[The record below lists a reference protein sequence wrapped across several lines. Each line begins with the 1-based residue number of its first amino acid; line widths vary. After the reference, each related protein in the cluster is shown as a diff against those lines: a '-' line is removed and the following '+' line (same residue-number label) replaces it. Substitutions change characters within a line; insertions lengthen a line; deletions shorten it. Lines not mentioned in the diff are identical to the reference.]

1 MVLLWLAVAAF
12 YAVVLL
18 VGLGVLTAVT
28 GSSVLVA
35 LRRGRLPAR
44 RPSQLLASGL
54 LAVAGATAVGA
65 ALMWFGRMGGDVLA
79 AAFAA
84 S

>member
-1 MVLLWLAVAAF
+1 VVVLWLAVAAF

-18 VGLGVLTAVT
+18 VGLGVLAAVT
-28 GSSVLVA
+28 GSSVVLA
-35 LRRGRLPAR
+35 LRRTPVR
-44 RPSQLLASGL
+44 RPSQLLATAL
-54 LAVAGATAVGA
+54 LAVAGAAAVGV
-65 ALMWFGRMGGDVLA
+65 ALTWFGRVGADVLA

>member
-35 LRRGRLPAR
+35 LRRDRVPVR
-44 RPSQLLASGL
+44 RPTQLLASVL
-54 LAVAGATAVGA
+54 LVLAGATAVA
-65 ALMWFGRMGGDVLA
+65 VALMWFGRTGGDVLA